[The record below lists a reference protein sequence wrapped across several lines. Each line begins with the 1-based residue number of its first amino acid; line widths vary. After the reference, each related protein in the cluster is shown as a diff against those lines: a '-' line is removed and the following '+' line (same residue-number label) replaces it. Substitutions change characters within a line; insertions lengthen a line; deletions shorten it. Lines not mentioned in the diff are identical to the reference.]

1 MVHGWRK
8 ASIASA
14 RERKVW
20 EMKRDLHKCEWIG
33 FTGGGGGGGVEP
45 KILSCF
51 AIASIK
57 QGTYLSVDLDTERQC
72 IWEDYTNKK
81 DCCL

>member
-33 FTGGGGGGGVEP
+33 FTGRGGGGRGGGAQDP
-45 KILSCF
+45 FMLCHCLNQARNILKC
-51 AIASIK
+51 
-57 QGTYLSVDLDTERQC
+57 
-72 IWEDYTNKK
+72 
-81 DCCL
+81 